1 MILLLSSCKVYKQN
15 IILQADNSI
24 DAEAFRAEI
33 ALTEG
38 AYVLQANDQIS
49 VEVFTNGGER
59 VIDPNFELLEG
70 GAQLNNRPSNVFQI
84 FPNNTVDLPVVG
96 FINIENLTVQSLQE
110 KLALLYKELY
120 INPYVRVKVVNQRVI
135 VLGAL
140 GGQVIPITNENT
152 TLLEVLASAGGLTR
166 DSKGS
171 NIRLIR
177 GPFDDPKVQIINLK
191 TIDGMRTA
199 NLNILP
205 NDVIYIEPIRRVFTE
220 SIRDLAPILGVVTN
234 IVTLLIVV
242 QNFK

>member
-38 AYVLQANDQIS
+38 AYRLQPNDQIS
-49 VEVFTNGGER
+49 VEVFTNNGER
-59 VIDPNFELLEG
+59 VVDPNFELSAG
-70 GAQLNNRPSNVFQI
+70 GGGGMRPSNIFQVF
-84 FPNNTVDLPVVG
+84 PDKTVDLPIVG
-96 FINIENLTVQSLQE
+96 SISIADLTIQSLQE
-110 KLALLYKELY
+110 KLALLYKEIY
-120 INPYVRVKVVNQRVI
+120 IDPFVRISVVNQRVI

-191 TIDGMRTA
+191 TIDGMRAA

-205 NDVIYIEPIRRVFTE
+205 NDVIYVEPIRRVFTE

>member
-38 AYVLQANDQIS
+38 AYLLQSNDQIS
-49 VEVFTNGGER
+49 VEVFTNNGER
-59 VIDPNFELLEG
+59 VIDPNFELSAG
-70 GAQLNNRPSNVFQI
+70 GSLNVRPSNIFQVF
-84 FPNNTVDLPVVG
+84 PDKTVDLPIVG
-96 FINIENLTVQSLQE
+96 SISIANLTIQSLQE
-110 KLALLYKELY
+110 KLALLYKEIY
-120 INPYVRVKVVNQRVI
+120 IDPYVRISVVNQRVI

-191 TIDGMRTA
+191 TIDGMRAA

-205 NDVIYIEPIRRVFTE
+205 NDIIYVEPIRRVLTE